1 MSDKFKKCYICAHL
15 LANPDFQ
22 DDVWD
27 VMRFGEPHGKT
38 EEEWAEE
45 AKSHEP
51 GCPWVELR
59 GDCFWSA

>member
-1 MSDKFKKCYICAHL
+1 MSHKPKKCSMCCHV
-15 LANPDFQ
+15 LADPSFVF
-22 DDVWD
+22 DVWNK
-27 VMRFGEPHGKT
+27 MRFGEPHGKT

-51 GCPWVELR
+51 GCPWVERR